1 MNARRCSA
9 ETEYVR
15 RVSSTNVRRATPADA
30 GAIADVH
37 VRSWQIAYRGLVPD
51 EVLDNLS
58 LAHRES
64 TWQTVL
70 VRNAEGAFTLVAER
84 DQVVGFCSIIAP
96 SRDDDAGERTCEVA
110 AVYVDPDR
118 WRAGIGSELLVAALR
133 EVAAAGAEDVTLW
146 VFAENQA
153 ALAFYRRFGFVA
165 DGAETWHKPSG
176 QKEIR
181 LRAPINPA

>member
-1 MNARRCSA
+1 M
-9 ETEYVR
+9 
-15 RVSSTNVRRATPADA
+15 SSTKVRRATPADA

-58 LAHRES
+58 IAHRAS

-70 VRNAEGAFTLVAER
+70 ARNAEGAFTLVAER
-84 DQVVGFCSIIAP
+84 GQIVGFCSIIAP

-110 AVYVDPDR
+110 AVYVDPDH
-118 WRAGIGSELLVAALR
+118 WRAGIGRKLLVAALR
-133 EVAAAGAEDVTLW
+133 EVAAAGAEDATLW
-146 VFAENQA
+146 VFAENHA
-153 ALAFYRRFGFVA
+153 ALAFYRRCGFLP
-165 DGAETWHKPSG
+165 DGAEKRHEPSG

>member
-1 MNARRCSA
+1 MS
-9 ETEYVR
+9 TFVR
-15 RVSSTNVRRATPADA
+15 RVSSTNVRRPTSADA

-58 LAHRES
+58 IAHRKS
-64 TWQTVL
+64 TWQTL
-70 VRNAEGAFTLVAER
+70 LARNAKGAFTLVAR
-84 DQVVGFCSIIAP
+84 

-110 AVYVDPDR
+110 ALYVDPDH
-118 WRAGIGSELLVAALR
+118 WRAGIGRKLLVTALR
-133 EVAAAGAEDVTLW
+133 EVAAAGAEHVTLW
-146 VFAENQA
+146 VFAENHP

-165 DGAETWHKPSG
+165 DGAEKWHEASG